1 MYGTIKVLFFSVFMG
16 AFYIHAMEKFTKKLE
31 YKSTFDYTKALMLYQ
46 LSKKAN
52 KYSSFFEYA
61 LLHDKKEMANA
72 ILLDAQTDN
81 DRFNLV
87 WQALN
92 RVVSE
97 HLSQYLDYL
106 LRWVFKV
113 RPDFFCFWYDSLLSK
128 AINADDMSVV
138 QTIFS
143 FSRKD
148 VTQRYV
154 PSVHAKQLFYMVN
167 CNNIAIAEFF
177 LKNGVN
183 PYEESYYD
191 GDWTLLVAIKNR
203 TINMVS
209 LLLKNNVDVNKINIF
224 RISPLSILLEEI
236 STKKPEE
243 QLDDYNLVKLLLDA
257 GANPNIKV
265 CYDYTK
271 KEKYL
276 LSYIASKKINIK
288 FFELFLSYGIDK
300 DRDNGWY
307 RCKDQ
312 PEKQQ
317 LLLNAGIGPNML
329 CENQNT
335 VFYAL
340 LKKLKNEA
348 KGLFLT
354 LEVEEVKQIILL
366 IKNML
371 YHGANIKVSGKRG
384 KTAAEYLREI
394 EKLANE
400 DFSLQELKQDL
411 FKYENRKLFKAWQLK
426 ADQIREAA
434 IETKKYPIDWQKENT
449 KFSFWFL
456 PSFHYKQLF
465 KKYAQCHE
473 TLATPL
479 PKEDFVPEFKN
490 RVNVSL
496 VDYTPIIQT
505 RAPALQDL
513 LR

>member
-1 MYGTIKVLFFSVFMG
+1 MYGTIKVLCLSVFMST
-16 AFYIHAMEKFTKKLE
+16 FYIHAMEKSTKNLE

-46 LSKKAN
+46 LSKKVN

-92 RVVSE
+92 RVVNE

-106 LRWVFKV
+106 LRWVLKI
-113 RPDFFCFWYDSLLSK
+113 RPDFFCFWYDSLLTK
-128 AINADDMSVV
+128 VINADDMSAV

-143 FSRKD
+143 FSQKD
-148 VTQRYV
+148 VNQRYA
-154 PSVHAKQLFYMVN
+154 PSVHVKQLFYMVN

-177 LKNGVN
+177 LKNGVDAHAEL
-183 PYEESYYD
+183 YHD
-191 GDWTLLVAIKNR
+191 GDWTLLIAIKNR
-203 TINMVS
+203 AINMVS
-209 LLLKNNVDVNKINIF
+209 LLLKNNVDVNKINVC
-224 RISPLSILLEEI
+224 RVSPLSILLEEI
-236 STKKPEE
+236 STKGE
-243 QLDDYNLVKLLLDA
+243 QLNDYNLVTLLLKA

-288 FFELFLSYGIDK
+288 FLELSLSYGINK
-300 DRDNGWY
+300 DGDNAWY

-340 LKKLKNEA
+340 LKRLKNEA
-348 KGLFLT
+348 KGLFVT
-354 LEVEEVKQIILL
+354 LEVEEMKQIILL

-371 YHGANIKVSGKRG
+371 YHGASIKASGKRG

-411 FKYENRKLFKAWQLK
+411 CKYENRKLFKAWQLK

-434 IETKKYPIDWQKENT
+434 TKTKEYPIDWQKENT
-449 KFSFWFL
+449 NFSSWFL
-456 PSFHYKQLF
+456 PSFYYMQLF
-465 KKYAQCHE
+465 KKHAQRHE
-473 TLATPL
+473 TLTTPL
-479 PKEDFVPEFKN
+479 PQEDFIPEFKN
-490 RVNVSL
+490 RINTSL
-496 VDYTPIIQT
+496 IDYTPIIQM
-505 RAPALQDL
+505 RAPTLQTL
-513 LR
+513 LNN